1 MAQSRIEVGVLDCR
15 GSTTSFIVGSVTDLS
30 CAYRP
35 AGGGPAEPYRATLRR
50 AGVDLGFNQQ
60 IVVAWAVWAP
70 SSGNPRYDLS
80 GNYGGAAAS
89 ATVGVGVGANA
100 LIGGSG
106 NTIAL
111 RQQLGGRADTGLAS
125 VANHDASL
133 GLECAR
139 PPLIALRLDQQA
151 PSRGSARRRF
161 YLAVMRPSTPLCT
174 LLRPRR

>member
-1 MAQSRIEVGVLDCR
+1 MIRLSTVVLATALVASASSAMAQDRVEIGVLECR
-15 GSTTSFIVGSVTDLS
+15 GSTTSFIVGSVTDLG
-30 CAYRP
+30 CTFRP
-35 AGGGPAEPYRATLRR
+35 GGGGAEPYRATLRR

-70 SSGNPRYDLS
+70 SRGTPRYDLS

-111 RQQLGGRADTGLAS
+111 QPLSGQAQTGLSIA
-125 VANHDASL
+125 AGIA
-133 GLECAR
+133 GLE
-139 PPLIALRLDQQA
+139 LR
-151 PSRGSARRRF
+151 SGR
-161 YLAVMRPSTPLCT
+161 
-174 LLRPRR
+174 

>member
-1 MAQSRIEVGVLDCR
+1 MNRLSTVALATLLVASASSAISTSAMAQSRIEVGVLDCR

-111 RQQLGGRADTGLAS
+111 QPLSGQAQTGLS
-125 VANHDASL
+125 VAAGVA
-133 GLECAR
+133 GLE
-139 PPLIALRLDQQA
+139 LRA
-151 PSRGSARRRF
+151 GR
-161 YLAVMRPSTPLCT
+161 
-174 LLRPRR
+174 

>member
-1 MAQSRIEVGVLDCR
+1 MNRLSTVALATLLVASASSAISTSAMAQSRIEVGVLDCR
-15 GSTTSFIVGSVTDLS
+15 GSTTSFIIGSVTDLS

-111 RQQLGGRADTGLAS
+111 QPLSGQAQTGLS
-125 VANHDASL
+125 VAAGVA
-133 GLECAR
+133 GLE
-139 PPLIALRLDQQA
+139 
-151 PSRGSARRRF
+151 
-161 YLAVMRPSTPLCT
+161 
-174 LLRPRR
+174 LRPGR